1 MRGRQSNGL
10 QGTAARS
17 GDATVDAAKAR
28 ALGNALVTFL
38 IVPWTFALI
47 IYTGELFRQR
57 H

>member
-1 MRGRQSNGL
+1 MSWNGL

-47 IYTGELFRQR
+47 IYTGKLLQYKV
-57 H
+57 